1 MVPLKRRRKDGG
13 AVAGFEAPAPVNRF
27 PGVEVFLLERR
38 MGSSRR
44 AFLTQLARRKG
55 FKVQDTL
62 GDSVTHLVSE
72 SNSGDEVWEWLDRQ
86 TGGQTPSSLSLLDIS
101 WFTDS
106 METGRP
112 VEILDRHRLQ
122 VSAPRS
128 DPGEHRISAYACQR
142 RTPLD
147 HRNKIFTDA
156 LEVLAE
162 NAEFS
167 ESEGRGL
174 AFRRA
179 GSVLRSLPFSVSR
192 MEDLRG
198 APCLGE
204 HSRKIIQ
211 EILEDGV
218 SGEVEGVL
226 RSERYR
232 AMKALTGIFGVGVKT
247 ADRWAREGLRTPGD
261 LLTSGHRLSREQEA
275 GVRYYEDLNCS
286 VTRAEADTIGEIV
299 KEAVHSILPGARV
312 TLTGG
317 FRRGKEAGHDVDLLI
332 THPEEGKEEGLLG
345 KLTSWLDS
353 QGVLLYQR
361 VSEGSEGQGREAG
374 PMDHFNRSFSILK
387 LGEQPGAPPGDPQPG
402 ASSAG
407 PAQEA
412 RAQGRGWRAVR
423 VDLVICPYS
432 QFAYALLGWTGS
444 QQFERDLRRFASQER
459 DMSLNSH
466 GLYQRERVRNPL
478 PPTTHPCGG
487 PVYQHG
493 HIPPTRE
500 RLSAA
505 LLTPRSPGIKHR
517 GEVKNLGTSCPAG
530 GLRASWGTNLMIDP
544 DICGE
549 RGAVE
554 EKGAERGKGEIERG
568 QGEEGEGGVK

>member
-13 AVAGFEAPAPVNRF
+13 AAPIAGVQERAPVNRF
-27 PGVEVFLLERR
+27 PGVEIFLLERR

-55 FKVQDTL
+55 FRVQDTL

-86 TGGQTPSSLSLLDIS
+86 TGGQMPGSLSLLDIS

-122 VSAPRS
+122 
-128 DPGEHRISAYACQR
+128 
-142 RTPLD
+142 
-147 HRNKIFTDA
+147 DA

-174 AFRRA
+174 AFRKA
-179 GSVLRSLPFSVSR
+179 GSVLRSLPFAVSR

-198 APCLGE
+198 VPCLGE

-232 AMKALTGIFGVGVKT
+232 AMKALTGVFGVGVKT

-275 GVRYYEDLNCS
+275 GVRYYEDLNCP
-286 VTRAEADTIGEIV
+286 VTRAEADAIGEIV

-361 VSEGSEGQGREAG
+361 VSEGSGGRGRESG
-374 PMDHFNRSFSILK
+374 PMDHFHRSFSILK
-387 LGEQPGAPPGDPQPG
+387 LGEQPGAQPG
-402 ASSAG
+402 ASSADQT
-407 PAQEA
+407 QEA
-412 RAQGRGWRAVR
+412 AAPRGQGGAQGRGWRAVR

-432 QFAYALLGWTGS
+432 QYAYALLGWTGS

-466 GLYQRERVRNPL
+466 GLYQREQNRYL
-478 PPTTHPCGG
+478 PAASEEEIFTHLGLEF
-487 PVYQHG
+487 
-493 HIPPTRE
+493 IPPPQRN
-500 RLSAA
+500 A
-505 LLTPRSPGIKHR
+505 
-517 GEVKNLGTSCPAG
+517 
-530 GLRASWGTNLMIDP
+530 
-544 DICGE
+544 
-549 RGAVE
+549 
-554 EKGAERGKGEIERG
+554 
-568 QGEEGEGGVK
+568 